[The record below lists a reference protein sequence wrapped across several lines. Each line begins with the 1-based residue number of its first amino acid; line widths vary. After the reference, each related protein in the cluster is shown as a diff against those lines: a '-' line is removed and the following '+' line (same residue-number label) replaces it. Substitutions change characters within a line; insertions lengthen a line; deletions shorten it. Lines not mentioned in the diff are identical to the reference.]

1 MKTGLIL
8 EGGAMRG
15 MFTAGVIDVMMEN
28 GIELDGMIGVSA
40 GAAFGCNYK
49 SHQPGRVIRYNMKY
63 SKHPDFCGLRCF
75 LKTGEFYGSEFCY
88 HELPEKLDLF
98 DEETFRKSPMEFYVT
113 CTDIETGE
121 PVYHKCDATTDGNI
135 DWIRASASLPL
146 ISRIVEVDGK
156 KLLDGGL
163 SDSIPLK
170 YFQNIGYERNI
181 VILTRQKGYAKGK
194 GSSLLLTK
202 LFLGKYPKLIESIKI
217 RPRIYN
223 ETLDYIWRSEEQG
236 ETLVIYPEEP
246 LIIERIE
253 RDPEKL
259 RKVYEIGRETG
270 SKNLDNIK
278 QFLAKAKSIS

>member
-49 SHQPGRVIRYNMKY
+49 SNQPGRVIRYNMKY
-63 SKHPDFCGLRCF
+63 SKHPEFCGLRCF
-75 LKTGEFYGSEFCY
+75 RKTGEFYGSEFCY
-88 HELPEKLDLF
+88 HKLPEKLDLF
-98 DEETFRKSPMEFYVT
+98 DEEAFRKSPMEFYVT
-113 CTDIETGE
+113 CTDVETGE
-121 PVYHKCDATTDGNI
+121 PVYHKCNTTTDENI

-146 ISRIVEVDGK
+146 VSKIVEVDGK

-170 YFQNIGYERNI
+170 YFQSIGYERNI
-181 VILTRQKGYAKGK
+181 VILTRQKGYTKGK

-202 LFLGKYPKLIESIKI
+202 LFLGKYPKLIESMKK
-217 RPRIYN
+217 RPRVYN
-223 ETLDYIWRSEEQG
+223 ETLDYIWQSETKG
-236 ETLVIYPEEP
+236 DTLVICPEEP

-253 RDPEKL
+253 HDPEKL
-259 RKVYEIGRETG
+259 CKVYEIGRETG
-270 SKNLDNIK
+270 MKYLETIK
-278 QFLAKAKSIS
+278 CFLANAKGL